1 MKAKIKPAFCG
12 IRSYYRVQKASIRQ
26 VGVAAPLLTC
36 TLEVRGSNLLCTPAI
51 LTDVSTI
58 LLTPAIFQ
66 DSTLI
71 THDASSQILIHHSWL
86 MVQQTLYV

>member
-1 MKAKIKPAFCG
+1 
-12 IRSYYRVQKASIRQ
+12 
-26 VGVAAPLLTC
+26 
-36 TLEVRGSNLLCTPAI
+36 LCTPAI